1 MNTPMNSTSN
11 LGMKKL
17 SFALLYFTEGAPIG
31 FLWLALPTLFRE
43 QGLTVK
49 MITQYS
55 SLLVIPWSL
64 KFFWAP
70 ILDALRGPRFGYRHW
85 MMVAQTMMA
94 LTLVPLLFLDL
105 TTDFRLICKIL
116 VLHAFFSSIQDL
128 AIDSLAISVTAAKDR
143 GKINGWMQV
152 GQFIGQS
159 AFGGGTI
166 LMVHY
171 MGLKSV
177 VGILIAAIFILGT
190 LTARNKTLSS
200 TKEVKGQKLNDYFK
214 TMKQC
219 LLSKSM
225 LLGMLFAV
233 TILSGEKAFTGL
245 IGPYLLDRG
254 FDSLTIGSFLAFPS
268 IILMVLGSLFGGYF
282 SDQFGRKPI
291 LIVATL
297 LMTVLV
303 ALIITIIPHES
314 MIASLCG
321 VYFCAGVMI
330 TTSYSLLMNL
340 TNNNLAATQFSAF
353 MAMIN
358 LSESY
363 SVFFVGKMKPEYG
376 YLWAFLGAFAISL
389 ISLFLLWGL
398 QEPEVQHD
406 DDSNDDLLNT
416 GGTGPLRN

>member
-1 MNTPMNSTSN
+1 
-11 LGMKKL
+11 
-17 SFALLYFTEGAPIG
+17 
-31 FLWLALPTLFRE
+31 LWLALPTLFRE

-64 KFFWAP
+64 KFFWSP
-70 ILDALRGPRFGYRHW
+70 ILDALRSSKFGYRHW

-128 AIDSLAISVTAAKDR
+128 AIDSLAISVTSPKDR

-166 LMVHY
+166 LMVHTL
-171 MGLKSV
+171 GLKPV
-177 VGILIAAIFILGT
+177 IGLLIGAIFILGT
-190 LTARNKTLSS
+190 ITAKSKTLTSYQELPAKKLSEYFS
-200 TKEVKGQKLNDYFK
+200 TL
-214 TMKQC
+214 KQAF
-219 LLSKSM
+219 LSKSM
-225 LLGMLFAV
+225 ILGILFAL
-233 TILSGEKAFTGL
+233 TILAGEKAFTGL
-245 IGPYLLDRG
+245 LGPYLLDRG
-254 FDSLTIGSFLAFPS
+254 FDSFTIGSFLAFPS

-291 LIVATL
+291 LISATI
-297 LMTVLV
+297 LMTSLV
-303 ALIITIIPHES
+303 ALIITIVPLEW
-314 MIASLCG
+314 MIGTLCG

-340 TNNNLAATQFSAF
+340 TNSNVAATQFSAF

-358 LSESY
+358 LCESY
-363 SVFFVGKMKPEYG
+363 SVFFVGKIKPDYG
-376 YLWAFLGAFAISL
+376 YLWAFLGAFAISIL
-389 ISLFLLWGL
+389 SLLLLWGL
-398 QEPEVQHD
+398 DEPDIHHD
-406 DDSNDDLLNT
+406 NDEPDELINSS
-416 GGTGPLRN
+416 GTGPLRN